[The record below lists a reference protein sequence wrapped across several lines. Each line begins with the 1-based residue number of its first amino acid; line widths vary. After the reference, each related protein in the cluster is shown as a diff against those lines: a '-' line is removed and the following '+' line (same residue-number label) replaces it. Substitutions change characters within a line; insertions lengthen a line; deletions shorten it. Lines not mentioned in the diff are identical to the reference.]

1 MYFKNYFIVLFGCP
15 INLIN
20 LTFLLIKSRFFC
32 RPVHARA
39 SKFQSFLGPGAS
51 RACQQSNC
59 VQAASTQLLSPVEE
73 ADDWALLESRPAVRR
88 HRDPTEPAGD
98 LSSVSDAAED
108 RGRGVTAAVRKDRG
122 GATVVENGDGG
133 ASAQDGGSPG
143 GTVSAVKA
151 GHGVSS
157 VQDGGSP
164 GGVSAVR
171 KDRGGAT
178 MVEASHRGASVQDG
192 GSPGG
197 VAVMVEAR
205 RGGASVQD
213 DGSLAGAVA
222 AAVDGRRR
230 RRSSVDDEAEIDN
243 VDDDDVQLVDDDVV
257 DQQERLA
264 RAVRTLVAV
273 VVECICEP
281 CSRCL
286 SPFRADV
293 IS

>member
-178 MVEASHRGASVQDG
+178 MVENG
-192 GSPGG
+192 
-197 VAVMVEAR
+197 E
-205 RGGASVQD
+205 GGASVQD

>member
-1 MYFKNYFIVLFGCP
+1 MHVLRNF
-15 INLIN
+15 
-20 LTFLLIKSRFFC
+20 R
-32 RPVHARA
+32 V
-39 SKFQSFLGPGAS
+39 FLGPGAS

-133 ASAQDGGSPG
+133 ASVQEGGGPG
-143 GTVSAVKA
+143 RAVAAVKE

-164 GGVSAVR
+164 AGVSAVR

-192 GSPGG
+192 GSPGE

-213 DGSLAGAVA
+213 DGSPAGAVA

-243 VDDDDVQLVDDDVV
+243 VDDVQLVDDDVV

-286 SPFRADV
+286 SPFTADV